1 MKLVCVYNSS
11 DSSVDTLQSRRLPEG
26 SVLVLVLVLAR
37 LSEVLNGTSYRTHKD
52 LLHEDFL
59 LNEV

>member
-26 SVLVLVLVLAR
+26 IRAR
-37 LSEVLNGTSYRTHKD
+37 ARARARAAVRGAERDKLQDT
-52 LLHEDFL
+52 
-59 LNEV
+59 